1 MNVQTNNWINVIHS
15 TLHLQPSR
23 FNRGERKNPI
33 KKIRSEKSTRKV
45 NQKILTIQ
53 V

>member
-23 FNRGERKNPI
+23 FNRGDHFGRVVGQVLNAMKHFDS
-33 KKIRSEKSTRKV
+33 IR
-45 NQKILTIQ
+45 
-53 V
+53 